1 MENRQS
7 HVLVGAVTLLLLLAL
22 AGFIMWLSN
31 YSGEKRK
38 EYDIFFQQSVAG
50 LAVGSGVNFSG
61 VPVGQVKT
69 IALMP
74 QSPEFVRV
82 RIEVQPEVP
91 VLSGTTAA
99 LSGVGFTGVTVIQL
113 AGATR
118 GQQPI
123 TEPGPY
129 GVPVIPAV
137 SSGFGQ
143 LLETAPQV
151 LERASTLLARLNE
164 VFDDE
169 NRAALA
175 STLRNIDKAT
185 TVIANEGPAIQRAMR
200 EAETSLKALQAAA
213 DEFGAAS
220 KSANSLLSEE
230 GRPLLADLRN
240 STRQLDV
247 ALAKVGALAATA
259 QPGVQSLSTETIPE
273 LNRLIVDLRDMSGQL
288 GDIAAKIDSGPLG
301 ALTGSKNLPDYKP
314 EKRK

>member
-7 HVLVGAVTLLLLLAL
+7 HVMVGAVTLLLLLAL

-61 VPVGQVKT
+61 VPVGQVKK

-82 RIEVQPEVP
+82 RIEVQPDVP
-91 VLSGTTAA
+91 VLAGTTAA
-99 LSGVGFTGVTVIQL
+99 LSGIGFTGVTVIQL
-113 AGATR
+113 SGATR
-118 GQQPI
+118 GQQPL

-129 GVPVIPAV
+129 GVPVIPATA
-137 SSGFGQ
+137 SGIGQ

-164 VFDDE
+164 VFDDD

-175 STLRNIDKAT
+175 STLDNINRAT
-185 TVIANEGPAIQRAMR
+185 KVIAEEGPAIQRAIR
-200 EAETSLKALQAAA
+200 EAEGSLKAFQQAANQ
-213 DEFGAAS
+213 FGAAS
-220 KSANSLLSEE
+220 QSVNALVNED
-230 GRPLLADLRN
+230 GRPLVADLRA
-240 STRQLDV
+240 SSRQLNAALVRIDRMV
-247 ALAKVGALAATA
+247 ASAE
-259 QPGVQSLSTETIPE
+259 PGVQTLSTQTVPE
-273 LNRLIVDLRDMSGQL
+273 LNRLIIDLRDMSSQL
-288 GDIAAKIDSGPLG
+288 GAIAGKLDEDPLG
-301 ALTGSKNLPDYKP
+301 AVVGGRSLPDYEP
-314 EKRK
+314 EKKK